1 MSQSLL
7 YHAFGVREGY
17 EYVRTEYHAGGITFT
32 LAVKKELLVCPACLS
47 EDVARK
53 GSRHRDLKTVPIGSK
68 HVFLKTEVPQCECK
82 ECGKSFEVSPSFAP
96 SYVRYTK
103 QLSDF
108 VYELSRVMT
117 VADVADVTGLSWD
130 TVKDM
135 ITPYLQ
141 KTVDELR
148 CRDLK
153 HLAIDEIYVGRKNK
167 FYTLVIDLD
176 SGRVV
181 WVAHG
186 RGGDC
191 LRKFWRRLR
200 LAKAKIAAVAMDMSA
215 AYWKAVRDNLKAA
228 AVVFDKFHI
237 VKLVNEKLD
246 DLRRALVR
254 QAEEIFKTSIK
265 GLRFLLLTRR
275 DHLTKEKMQTL
286 DVALKFNQPLLAA
299 YYLKEEL
306 LLLWEQPTAEA
317 MGDFLESWCRRAV
330 ETGLTAFKSLAK
342 TLLSHR
348 SGILSW
354 FVHRINSGRM
364 EGINNKIRTLTRSA
378 YGYRDEGFFF
388 LKLYNLHRSRQEL
401 VG

>member
-1 MSQSLL
+1 MM
-7 YHAFGVREGY
+7 
-17 EYVRTEYHAGGITFT
+17 T
-32 LAVKKELLVCPACLS
+32 L
-47 EDVARK
+47 
-53 GSRHRDLKTVPIGSK
+53 
-68 HVFLKTEVPQCECK
+68 
-82 ECGKSFEVSPSFAP
+82 
-96 SYVRYTK
+96 
-103 QLSDF
+103 
-108 VYELSRVMT
+108 
-117 VADVADVTGLSWD
+117 ADVADATGLSWD
-130 TVKDM
+130 TAKDM
-135 ITPYLQ
+135 VRPFLQ
-141 KTVDELR
+141 KTVEDLR

-153 HLAIDEIYVGRKNK
+153 HLAIDEIYVGRKKK

-176 SGRVV
+176 SGRIV

-200 LAKAKIAAVAMDMSA
+200 LAKAKIVAVAMDMSA
-215 AYWKAVRDNLKAA
+215 AYWKAVRDNLPAA

-246 DLRRALVR
+246 ELRRELVR
-254 QAEEIFKTSIK
+254 QAEGILKTSIK
-265 GLRFLLLTRR
+265 GLRYLLLTRR
-275 DHLTKEKMQTL
+275 HRLSEDKMQTL
-286 DVALKFNQPLLAA
+286 DTALKFNQPLFTA

-306 LLLWEQPTAEA
+306 LLLWEQPTKKA
-317 MGDFLESWCRRAV
+317 MRDFLKSWCHRAA
-330 ETGLTAFKSLAK
+330 ETGLSVFHSLSK

-354 FVHRINSGRM
+354 FTHRINSGRM